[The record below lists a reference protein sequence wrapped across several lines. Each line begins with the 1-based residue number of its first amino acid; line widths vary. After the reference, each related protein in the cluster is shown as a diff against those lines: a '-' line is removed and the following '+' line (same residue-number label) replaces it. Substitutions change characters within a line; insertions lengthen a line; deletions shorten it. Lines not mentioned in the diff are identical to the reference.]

1 MTVVVKILCVLGI
14 CMCVLFLKWA
24 FCGGKF
30 PGEARSNSIG
40 MNLYNLL
47 VGIPFTIYLYW
58 LFVSQFVK

>member
-24 FCGGKF
+24 FCGGKI
-30 PGEARSNSIG
+30 PRAGESSIG
-40 MNLYNLL
+40 MNLYNLFI
-47 VGIPFTIYLYW
+47 GIPFTVYLYW